1 MSMEDLP
8 KAYRDLPRWA
18 FGDNPKLADELLALV
33 LSGTK
38 TATCCHMGFEPKPV
52 LGERSLVLDGS
63 GRPACIIETTE
74 VTIRRFDE
82 VDGAFAH
89 EEGEGNR
96 TLESWRRN
104 HEIFFRR
111 NGVFSEDML
120 LYCERFHV
128 VDVLRPMEATP

>member
-1 MSMEDLP
+1 
-8 KAYRDLPRWA
+8 
-18 FGDNPKLADELLALV
+18 
-33 LSGTK
+33 
-38 TATCCHMGFEPKPV
+38 MGFEPKPV